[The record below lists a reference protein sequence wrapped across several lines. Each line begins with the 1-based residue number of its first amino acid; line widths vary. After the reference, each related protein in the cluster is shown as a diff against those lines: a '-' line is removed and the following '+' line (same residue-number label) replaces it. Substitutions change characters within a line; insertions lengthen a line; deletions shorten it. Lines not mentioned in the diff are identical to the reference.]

1 MLTVLIL
8 LLFLSF
14 ILTFGL
20 EGLWSSLLMLFNII
34 FAGLI
39 AMTLFEPGCAMATD
53 YVGIGGAFFWDFFF
67 LMGIFSVWIFILR
80 TITDYIAPKKI
91 AFPKLVDQIGGAAVA
106 AVAAYVYAGFL
117 LTAIQ
122 TAPIEERMLYGSFD
136 VREPHV
142 FGIVAPDAHW
152 RGLVQIVSGG
162 SFAPLTAE
170 AEGRAHIF
178 DSDGKFVE
186 NYRVRRWYYGSP
198 GAVENGITGI
208 IN

>member
-1 MLTVLIL
+1 MLSVLIL
-8 LLFLSF
+8 VLIFAF
-14 ILTFGL
+14 IVTFGL

-80 TITDYIAPKKI
+80 MITDFITPKKV
-91 AFPKLVDQIGGAAVA
+91 AFPKMVDQIGGAVVA
-106 AVAAYVYAGFL
+106 GIAAWIYVGFL
-117 LTAIQ
+117 LTAMQ
-122 TAPIEERMLYGSFD
+122 TAPVEEKFLMGGFD
-136 VREPHV
+136 VREPE
-142 FGIVAPDAHW
+142 FLGIAAPDAHW
-152 RGLVQIVSGG
+152 RGLVTAVSGG

-170 AEGRAHIF
+170 PEGTEHIF
-178 DSDGKFVE
+178 DKDGKFVE

-208 IN
+208 MN